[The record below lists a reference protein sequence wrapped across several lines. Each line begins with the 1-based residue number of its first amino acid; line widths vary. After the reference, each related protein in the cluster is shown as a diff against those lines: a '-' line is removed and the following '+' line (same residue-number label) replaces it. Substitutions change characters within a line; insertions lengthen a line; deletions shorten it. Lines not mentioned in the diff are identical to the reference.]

1 VDHKAFIGIG
11 SNIGNS
17 RENCLTGIKHI
28 SNDNRAGYI
37 ASSSL
42 YLTSP
47 VSDIKQDNFIN
58 CAVSFEW
65 KGTPLELLNLLQK
78 IEATM
83 GRKRAIKNGPRI
95 IDLDI
100 LLFSDIIMDGP
111 QLVIPHTELHR
122 RKFAVIPCLEIEP
135 ELIHPV
141 FKKPL
146 KDFLCEI
153 GEEQVCKKLPLDI
166 LMPCALY

>member
-1 VDHKAFIGIG
+1 MDHKAFIGIG
-11 SNIGNS
+11 SNIGNCQ
-17 RENCLTGIKHI
+17 ENCLASIKHI

-37 ASSSL
+37 TSSSL

-47 VSDIKQDNFIN
+47 VSDIKQDDFIN

-65 KGTPLELLNLLQK
+65 KGGPLELLNLLQK

-100 LLFSDIIMDGP
+100 LMFSDITMDNP
-111 QLVIPHTELHR
+111 RLIIPHTELHK
-122 RKFAVIPCLEIEP
+122 RKFAIIPCLEIEP
-135 ELIHPV
+135 ELIHPG

-146 KDFLCEI
+146 KDFLYGM